1 MTTAADATA
10 DGVLPASAEGEPLR
24 LLITGAGGQLGY
36 HLELLAAAAG
46 HTVLATDRTKLDFT
60 NFSAVREVLCGFRPD
75 AVVHAGAYT
84 QVDLA
89 ESNATEAFR
98 VNAYGSRNLA
108 VVAEELSAKMCYL
121 STDYVFAGDA
131 GEPYLEHASPQPRT
145 VYGQSKRAGEELV
158 LACSRRAF
166 VVRTSWVY
174 GLVGSNFVRTMLRL
188 GQEAKQKVAVGAGAP
203 KALRVVADQFGSPT
217 YTGHLAAF
225 LLHLIRTEWYG
236 VYHATNQ
243 GVCTWYDFA
252 AAIFEMAKLDVAVEP
267 CTTEEFPRPA
277 PRPRYSA
284 LAPMAMVANGFSPL
298 PTWRE
303 GLRDWFAQVS
313 PPGLA

>member
-1 MTTAADATA
+1 MTTAT
-10 DGVLPASAEGEPLR
+10 DGTSHRGVPVRPEGKPLR
-24 LLITGAGGQLGY
+24 LLITGAGGQLGH
-36 HLELLAAAAG
+36 HLNLLAVAAG

-60 NFSAVREVLCGFRPD
+60 NFSAVREVLGSFRPD
-75 AVVHAGAYT
+75 AVIHAGAYT

-131 GEPYLEHASPQPRT
+131 GEPYAEHAIPQPRT

-158 LACSRRAF
+158 LACTRRAF

-188 GQEAKQKVAVGAGAP
+188 GQEAKEKRDAGEDAH

-225 LLHLIRTEWYG
+225 LLQLIGTELYG

-252 AAIFEMAKLDVAVEP
+252 VAIFEMAKLDETVEP

-284 LAPMAMVANGFSPL
+284 LAPMAMMANGFSPL

-313 PPGLA
+313 PLDLA